1 MAVTAEDVRTLRE
14 KTGAGIMDCKRALA
28 EANGDFEKAVEILRK
43 KGIATAQ
50 KKSSREA
57 KEGLIE
63 AYIHPGSRLGVL
75 LEVNCET
82 DFVARTEEF
91 RTLVR
96 NLAMQIAAANP
107 IAIRR
112 EDVDPALVEKELE
125 IYRTQARNE
134 GKPEPIVERIA
145 QGRLEKFFQENV
157 LMEQPYIRDP
167 NVTVRQLIEEAIA
180 KLGENIVVRRFAR
193 FQLGD

>member
-1 MAVTAEDVRTLRE
+1 
-14 KTGAGIMDCKRALA
+14 
-28 EANGDFEKAVEILRK
+28 
-43 KGIATAQ
+43 
-50 KKSSREA
+50 
-57 KEGLIE
+57 
-63 AYIHPGSRLGVL
+63 
-75 LEVNCET
+75 
-82 DFVARTEEF
+82 
-91 RTLVR
+91 
-96 NLAMQIAAANP
+96 
-107 IAIRR
+107 
-112 EDVDPALVEKELE
+112 VDPALVEKELE

>member
-180 KLGENIVVRRFAR
+180 KLGENILVRRFAR